1 VVSAEFRAVVEG
13 IYRVKD
19 KAVSLQAATVV
30 SIRHS
35 LLECVRGLIASDFIR
50 HVVATLTNR
59 LLLLSIG
66 IITSVMVARIL
77 GPEGRGAYAV
87 AMGIGALGVQA
98 GNLGLHASNTY
109 TVAKKPELLST
120 LVMNS
125 VAVGIGLGGFA
136 AAAVGAFFTLWPHLA
151 PLQGL
156 FLWMSLG
163 WIPLGLCYL
172 FTTNLLLGIQDVKAY
187 NKIELGAKIFSVVL
201 IGIVIWTSF
210 VTAETVFVAGLLAL
224 GLSLVCTFR
233 ILHRHGVHLTRPA
246 LSLFTGNLGYSIR
259 GYVAAF
265 FSFVALRLDV
275 LLIQYL
281 LDAEQAGYYSVA
293 VSLTDVLYMLPVTVG
308 AILFPKLSGMPEDA
322 ERWQYAKK
330 VVGIVAVLM
339 AGIAIVALFGARP
352 LITILYG
359 VPFEPATAAFVWL
372 LPGIVLLSVSSL
384 LMNYLASMGMPPV
397 VMYSAG
403 LAALANLALNVK
415 LIPLWGIVGASV
427 SMTVSA
433 GIMLIV
439 AIAYIAFVQGRTA

>member
-1 VVSAEFRAVVEG
+1 
-13 IYRVKD
+13 
-19 KAVSLQAATVV
+19 
-30 SIRHS
+30 
-35 LLECVRGLIASDFIR
+35 
-50 HVVATLTNR
+50 
-59 LLLLSIG
+59 
-66 IITSVMVARIL
+66 
-77 GPEGRGAYAV
+77 
-87 AMGIGALGVQA
+87 
-98 GNLGLHASNTY
+98 
-109 TVAKKPELLST
+109 
-120 LVMNS
+120 
-125 VAVGIGLGGFA
+125 
-136 AAAVGAFFTLWPHLA
+136 
-151 PLQGL
+151 
-156 FLWMSLG
+156 
-163 WIPLGLCYL
+163 
-172 FTTNLLLGIQDVKAY
+172 
-187 NKIELGAKIFSVVL
+187 
-201 IGIVIWTSF
+201 
-210 VTAETVFVAGLLAL
+210 
-224 GLSLVCTFR
+224 
-233 ILHRHGVHLTRPA
+233 
-246 LSLFTGNLGYSIR
+246 
-259 GYVAAF
+259 
-265 FSFVALRLDV
+265 VALRLDV

-330 VVGIVAVLM
+330 VVSIVAVLM

-403 LAALANLALNVK
+403 LAALTNLALNVK

>member
-1 VVSAEFRAVVEG
+1 
-13 IYRVKD
+13 
-19 KAVSLQAATVV
+19 
-30 SIRHS
+30 
-35 LLECVRGLIASDFIR
+35 
-50 HVVATLTNR
+50 
-59 LLLLSIG
+59 
-66 IITSVMVARIL
+66 
-77 GPEGRGAYAV
+77 
-87 AMGIGALGVQA
+87 
-98 GNLGLHASNTY
+98 
-109 TVAKKPELLST
+109 
-120 LVMNS
+120 
-125 VAVGIGLGGFA
+125 
-136 AAAVGAFFTLWPHLA
+136 
-151 PLQGL
+151 
-156 FLWMSLG
+156 
-163 WIPLGLCYL
+163 
-172 FTTNLLLGIQDVKAY
+172 
-187 NKIELGAKIFSVVL
+187 
-201 IGIVIWTSF
+201 
-210 VTAETVFVAGLLAL
+210 
-224 GLSLVCTFR
+224 
-233 ILHRHGVHLTRPA
+233 

-330 VVGIVAVLM
+330 VVSIVAVLM